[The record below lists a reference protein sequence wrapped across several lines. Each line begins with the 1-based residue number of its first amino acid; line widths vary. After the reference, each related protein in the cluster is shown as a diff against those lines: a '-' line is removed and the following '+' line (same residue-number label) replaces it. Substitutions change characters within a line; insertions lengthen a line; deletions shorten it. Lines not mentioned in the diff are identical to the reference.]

1 MKKTEKRKKGSLWP
15 IIKFLAPYKRDV
27 FFAFLSLIFAAAMLL
42 LLGMVFKDIVDTLVQ
57 KKDMVLF
64 QKHLALV
71 FGVVVFLALAS
82 YVRFY
87 LVSWIGDRAISDMRK
102 VIFQHVLGL
111 SPSYFETTSTGEVL
125 SRITV
130 DTTLLQVLLATSIP
144 IAIRNMMISLGA
156 AGILIFTSPKLTSL
170 VAIMVPIILVLV
182 FIFGRRVRRYS
193 RATQDSIAQM
203 NSYVEETLNA
213 VRTVQA
219 FNHES
224 IDRSHFDAHQK
235 VFLEFGLK
243 RIKARAML
251 STLVIF
257 LVFAGITAVLW
268 VGGAQ
273 VAAGEISAG
282 ELSSFVYYAIVL
294 ATGVNSFIEVISDI
308 QRAAGAGERVREL
321 LATTSIT
328 KDPRTPKPLPNN
340 VMGGVVFDNVSFKY
354 SVANENAALLD
365 FSLNVQ
371 PGQKIALVGPSGC
384 GKTTILQLL
393 LRFYDPT
400 EGSITF
406 DGVDLRDLSI
416 HDLRRCI
423 GSVPQEPVIF
433 TGNAYDNI
441 RYGRPNATDDEI
453 HAAADIALVTEFIEK
468 LPQGFKTPLGEKGI
482 ALSGGQRQRI
492 AIARAILRN
501 PALLLLDEATSAL
514 DAQSER
520 LVQRALNR
528 VMVGRTTIMIAHRL
542 STILKA
548 DLIVVID
555 QGRIVSMGQHED
567 LMKEQGLYS
576 RLATLQFSN
585 D

>member
-1 MKKTEKRKKGSLWP
+1 
-15 IIKFLAPYKRDV
+15 
-27 FFAFLSLIFAAAMLL
+27 
-42 LLGMVFKDIVDTLVQ
+42 
-57 KKDMVLF
+57 
-64 QKHLALV
+64 
-71 FGVVVFLALAS
+71 
-82 YVRFY
+82 
-87 LVSWIGDRAISDMRK
+87 
-102 VIFQHVLGL
+102 
-111 SPSYFETTSTGEVL
+111 
-125 SRITV
+125 
-130 DTTLLQVLLATSIP
+130 
-144 IAIRNMMISLGA
+144 MISLGA

-224 IDRSHFDAHQK
+224 IDKSHFDAHQK

-268 VGGAQ
+268 IGGAQ
-273 VAAGEISAG
+273 VAAGEITAG

-294 ATGVNSFIEVISDI
+294 ATGVNSFIEVVSDI

-328 KDPRTPKPLPNN
+328 KDPRTPKPLPDN
-340 VMGGVVFDNVSFKY
+340 VMGGVVFENVSFKY

-400 EGSITF
+400 EGNITF

-441 RYGRPNATDDEI
+441 RYGRPKATDDEI
-453 HAAADIALVTEFIEK
+453 HAAADIALVTEFIDK

-555 QGRIVSMGQHED
+555 QGRIISMGQHEE

>member
-57 KKDMVLF
+57 KKDMALF

-87 LVSWIGDRAISDMRK
+87 LVSWVGDRAISDMRK

-130 DTTLLQVLLATSIP
+130 DTILLQVLLSTSIP
-144 IAIRNMMISLGA
+144 IAVRNMMISLGA

-182 FIFGRRVRRYS
+182 FIFGRRVRKYS

-257 LVFAGITAVLW
+257 LVFAGITSVLW

-273 VAAGEISAG
+273 VSAGEITAG

-321 LATTSIT
+321 LATSSIT
-328 KDPRTPKPLPNN
+328 KDPRTPKPLPDN
-340 VMGGVVFDNVSFKY
+340 VMGGVVFNNVSFKY
-354 SVANENAALLD
+354 SVANENSALLD

-555 QGRIVSMGQHED
+555 QGRIVATGQHEE
-567 LMKEQGLYS
+567 LMKEKGLYS
-576 RLATLQFSN
+576 RLATLQFSH